1 MLLKKIKSTSNGTR
15 HQIIL
20 CKNLLIKY
28 NYLLKTFNKG
38 LKQQSGRCKLTGT
51 ITVRH
56 HGGGNKTLIKNLIND
71 KNSFISIVLGV
82 FYYSL
87 RSAFL
92 FLNFDLLK
100 SNYFFSLATD
110 KIMVGSVICNN
121 FTSFDFRLG
130 YRCYLNQIPT
140 GSLIHSLPNKSN
152 SKVKIIRSA
161 GTYGQLIQKTTEFA
175 IVKLPSAKIVTI
187 PSVFSATIGRISN
200 VLHNKLTVGKAGKT
214 RKSGIRPSVRGIAM
228 NPVDHPHGGRT
239 NGGRTSVTPWGLPTK
254 NYPTVKTKK
263 YE

>member
-1 MLLKKIKSTSNGTR
+1 MLLKNLKPTSNGTR

-51 ITVRH
+51 ITIRH
-56 HGGGNKTLIKNLIND
+56 RGGGNKIVSKSLIND
-71 KNSFISIVLGV
+71 KRSFVSIVLGV

-87 RSAFL
+87 RSSFI

-110 KIMVGSVICNN
+110 KIKVGSIICNN

-130 YRCYLNQIPT
+130 YRCYLNEIPT
-140 GSLIHSLPNKSN
+140 GSIIHSLPNKSN
-152 SKVKIIRSA
+152 TNIKIIRSA
-161 GTYGQLIQKTTEFA
+161 GTYGQLLQKNMEFSN
-175 IVKLPSAKIVTI
+175 IKLPSGKIIKI
-187 PSVFSATIGRISN
+187 PSIFSATIGRVSN
-200 VLHNKLTVGKAGKT
+200 VLHDKIIIGKAGKT
-214 RKSGIRPSVRGIAM
+214 RYRGIRPSVRGIAM

-239 NGGRTSVTPWGLPTK
+239 NGGRPSVTPWGLPTK
-254 NYPTVKTKK
+254 NYPTVRTKK